1 MGVKKRKY
9 SKTPILKTFH
19 FIKKL
24 VIIMFIYVHFLR
36 YLSGRGC
43 VGVGGRL
50 PIHYLLI
57 AINKIFEQM
66 RLSTNYS
73 LVL

>member
-43 VGVGGRL
+43 VGVGGVVGDRVGMDGGG
-50 PIHYLLI
+50 IHRNENLD
-57 AINKIFEQM
+57 F
-66 RLSTNYS
+66 
-73 LVL
+73 